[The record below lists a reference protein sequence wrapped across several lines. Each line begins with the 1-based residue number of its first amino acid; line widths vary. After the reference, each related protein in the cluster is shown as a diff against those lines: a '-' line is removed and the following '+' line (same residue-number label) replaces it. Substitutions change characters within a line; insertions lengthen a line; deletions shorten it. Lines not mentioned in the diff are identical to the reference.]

1 MGICIELK
9 NVYKIYPSPE
19 DEVKALKNINLI
31 IKKGEL
37 LAITGSSGSGKSTM
51 MNILGC
57 LDTPTSG
64 NYFLEGRDVSSFDD
78 EKLSKIRN
86 QKIGFVFQGFHLI
99 PGLTALENV
108 ELPLIY
114 RGISNNE
121 RKKKATE
128 ALNLMGLSKRIHHL
142 PSQMSGG
149 QQQRVAIARA
159 IVGKP
164 PIILA
169 DEPTGNLDSQTGEE
183 VMKLLLNLHN
193 DGKTVI
199 IITHDKKVA
208 SYAERIIKISDGKII

>member
-108 ELPLIY
+108 EIPLIY